1 MMQLNEDFIISEMGD
16 QYIMVA
22 AGSACEHFNGM
33 IRLNQ
38 TSLYLLDHL
47 KKLSQTDEL
56 KILTDQKQLESLL
69 IQALKEKYEVQT
81 NEACEEIESFIHK
94 LIEVGFLEN
103 TL

>member
-1 MMQLNEDFIISEMGD
+1 MQLNEDFITSEMGD

-22 AGSACEHFNGM
+22 AGTACEHFNGM

-56 KILTDQKQLESLL
+56 KKFTDQEQLERNL
-69 IQALKEKYEVQT
+69 IRALQEKYEVQIDEVCKDVNT
-81 NEACEEIESFIHK
+81 FIDK